1 LKKTLFTLSLALLAI
16 SLIVVIACN
25 KTISSSANTNGNP
38 NNIPANITV
47 TASLQGRV
55 VDPNGLPVEGAAV
68 NSGTAT
74 VTTDVNG
81 LFSFRNIS
89 MSSRFGYVQVSKQG
103 YFTGSRSIITGPGS
117 ANYVSIQ
124 LVPRTLTGTFPAPS
138 GGKIALQ
145 TGDSA
150 AFSPASVVTAS
161 TGTAYTGT
169 VYVYAQYLD
178 PTDSTL
184 YKYMPGDLRGI
195 GSNGYE
201 TGLQSFGMMDV
212 EMQDGLG
219 NKLQL
224 ASGQT
229 ATLTWAIPQTLQALA
244 TATIPLWYF
253 NDTTGQ
259 WTEQGMA
266 IREGNNY
273 VGQVGHFTFW
283 NCDAPIGTVNFSV
296 YLKDQHGNPL
306 PYTYVEFIS
315 AGYGVRG
322 GYTDS
327 TGYATGLVP
336 KGQHLLMEVMT
347 ECGSME
353 GGFNVGPAVSD
364 VNLGTVTV
372 NIINAELTL
381 TGTVVNCSSNPVDS
395 GYVNVL
401 LDGLNYRAAVAN
413 GAFTL
418 PINRCFL
425 STDPVQL
432 LAVDLS
438 DNQQSSITTISADT
452 GTVNVGQLT
461 ACSVANTTPFIN
473 FTVGGNSYS
482 YVEPQISIGYTY
494 NSNTSSVYMYV
505 DSANNNPITLAI
517 SGLNA
522 AGTYTD
528 SIYMIAGGSEYYG
541 LITYTVTAFGPI
553 NSYVQGTFT
562 GPVVN
567 DNNAQQQSTL
577 TGSFNVLRT
586 Q

>member
-1 LKKTLFTLSLALLAI
+1 LKKTLFTLSLALVAI
-16 SLIVVIACN
+16 SLVVVIACN

-55 VDPNGLPVEGAAV
+55 VDPNGLPVQGAAV

-212 EMQDGLG
+212 EMQDGSG

-244 TATIPLWYF
+244 TTTIPLWYF
-253 NDTTGQ
+253 KDTTGQ
-259 WTEQGMA
+259 WIEQGTA

-315 AGYGVRG
+315 SGFGTRG

-432 LAVDLS
+432 LAVDQS
-438 DNQQSSITTISADT
+438 TGQQSTVTSISADT
-452 GTVNVGQLT
+452 GTVNVGQLV
-461 ACSVANTTPFIN
+461 ACSNIVIPQYIN
-473 FTVGGNSYS
+473 FNIGGNSYS
-482 YVEPQISIGYTY
+482 LNDPPNSIGYAS
-494 NSNTSSVYMYV
+494 NSNTVFM
-505 DSANNNPITLAI
+505 SAVSGNTNANLEI
-517 SGLNA
+517 SGLTAPNV
-522 AGTYTD
+522 YTD
-528 SIYMIAGGSEYYG
+528 SIFLAGGGTSYYG
-541 LITYTVTAFGPI
+541 LVNYNVQSFQPI
-553 NSYVQGTFT
+553 GGYVQGTFSGTVTNEMGGAQSNVT
-562 GPVVN
+562 GNFYV
-567 DNNAQQQSTL
+567 Q
-577 TGSFNVLRT
+577 RT

>member
-1 LKKTLFTLSLALLAI
+1 MKKTLFTLSLALVAI
-16 SLIVVIACN
+16 SLVVVIACN
-25 KTISSSANTNGNP
+25 KTISNSASTNGNP

-47 TASLQGRV
+47 TASLHGRV
-55 VDPNGLPVEGAAV
+55 VDPNGLPVQGAAV
-68 NSGTAT
+68 SSGTAT
-74 VTTDVNG
+74 ATTDVNG
-81 LFSFRNIS
+81 LFSFSNIS
-89 MSSRFGYVQVSKQG
+89 MSSRFGYVQVSKAG

-138 GGKIALQ
+138 GGKVALQ
-145 TGDSA
+145 TGDTA
-150 AFSPASVVTAS
+150 AFSPATVVTAS

-212 EMQDGLG
+212 EMQDGSG

-224 ASGQT
+224 AGGQT

-259 WTEQGMA
+259 WIEQGTA

-296 YLKDQHGNPL
+296 YLKDQHGNPV
-306 PYTYVEFIS
+306 PYTYVEFQS
-315 AGYGVRG
+315 ESYGTRG

-327 TGYATGLVP
+327 TGFATGLIP

-347 ECGSME
+347 ECGTMI
-353 GGFNVGPAVSD
+353 GGFNVGPAVAD

-372 NIINAELTL
+372 NIVTADLTL
-381 TGTVVNCSSNPVDS
+381 TGTVIDCSNNPVDS
-395 GYVNVL
+395 GFVTARI
-401 LDGLNYRAAVAN
+401 DGLNYAAVVKN
-413 GAFTL
+413 GSFTL
-418 PINRCFL
+418 PVVRCFNSNTSVTL
-425 STDPVQL
+425 IPGNYQTAQTGSPVT
-432 LAVDLS
+432 
-438 DNQQSSITTISADT
+438 ITADT
-452 GTVNVGQLT
+452 GLVNVGQLS
-461 ACSVANTTPFIN
+461 ACGIVLVQYIN
-473 FTVGGNSYS
+473 FTWNGVSHSFDN
-482 YVEPQISIGYTY
+482 PPDSINLFRFEGIQPGVYATT
-494 NSNTSSVYMYV
+494 TSG
-505 DSANNNPITLAI
+505 APENLTLAFA
-517 SGLNA
+517 GLNLGA
-522 AGTYTD
+522 VSVTNFYYQAGTNNIVGAGETSILTEYD
-528 SIYMIAGGSEYYG
+528 SFAVGTLSGNMYDS
-541 LITYTVTAFGPI
+541 VSQK
-553 NSYVQGTFT
+553 SY
-562 GPVVN
+562 P
-567 DNNAQQQSTL
+567 L
-577 TGSFNVLRT
+577 TGNFKIKIT
-586 Q
+586 PY

>member
-1 LKKTLFTLSLALLAI
+1 MKKTLFTLSLSLLLV
-16 SLIVVIACN
+16 SLIVFIACSKSIN
-25 KTISSSANTNGNP
+25 SSTATNNNS

-55 VDPNGLPVEGAAV
+55 VDQNGAPVQGAAV
-68 NSGTAT
+68 SSGTAT
-74 VTTDVNG
+74 ATTDVNG

-89 MSSRFGYVQVSKQG
+89 MSSRFGYVQVVKSG
-103 YFTGSRSIITGPGS
+103 YFTGSRSIIAGPS
-117 ANYVSIQ
+117 SSNYVNIQ
-124 LVPRTLTGTFPAPS
+124 LVSRTLTGTFPAPT

-145 TGDSA
+145 AGDTASFSA
-150 AFSPASVVTAS
+150 ASVVTAS
-161 TGTAYTGT
+161 TNAAYTGT

-178 PTDSTL
+178 PTDSNL

-195 GSNGYE
+195 GSNGEE

-212 EMQDGLG
+212 EMQDASG

-244 TATIPLWYF
+244 TTTIPLWYF

-259 WTEQGMA
+259 WLQQGTA
-266 IREGNNY
+266 TREGNNY

-283 NCDAPIGTVNFSV
+283 NCDAPMGTVNFSV

-306 PYTYVEFIS
+306 PYTYIEFQS
-315 AGYGVRG
+315 TGYGTRG

-327 TGYATGLVP
+327 TGFATGLVP
-336 KGQHLLMEVMT
+336 KGQPLLMEVMT
-347 ECGSME
+347 ECGTLI
-353 GGFNVGPAVSD
+353 GGFNVGPAVAD

-372 NIINAELTL
+372 NLQNAELTL
-381 TGTVVNCSSNPVDS
+381 TGTVVNCSNNPVDS
-395 GYVNVL
+395 GYVSVL
-401 LDGLNYRAAVAN
+401 LDGLNYRAVVAN
-413 GAFTL
+413 GVFTL
-418 PINRCFL
+418 PISRCFL
-425 STDPVQL
+425 STDPVQI

-438 DNQQSSITTISADT
+438 DNQQSSITTINADT

-461 ACSVANTTPFIN
+461 ACNVANTTPFIN

-482 YVEPQISIGYTY
+482 YAEPQFGIEYAY
-494 NSNTSSVYMYV
+494 NSNTNTVAMYV
-505 DSANNNPITLAI
+505 DSANNNPIDLNI

-528 SIYMIAGGSEYYG
+528 SIYMVAGGSGYYG

-553 NSYVQGTFT
+553 GSYVQGTFT
-562 GPVVN
+562 GPVVGTFTS
-567 DNNAQQQSTL
+567 STL
-577 TGSFNVLRT
+577 TGSFNVQRT

>member
-1 LKKTLFTLSLALLAI
+1 MSLLLV
-16 SLIVVIACN
+16 SLIVFIACSKSIN
-25 KTISSSANTNGNP
+25 SSTATNSNP

-55 VDPNGLPVEGAAV
+55 VDQNGAPVQGAAV
-68 NSGTAT
+68 SSGTAT
-74 VTTDVNG
+74 TTTDVNG

-89 MSSRFGYVQVSKQG
+89 LSSRFGYVQVVKSG
-103 YFTGSRSIITGPGS
+103 YFTGSRSIIAGPS
-117 ANYVSIQ
+117 SSNYVNIQ

-145 TGDSA
+145 AGDTASFSA
-150 AFSPASVVTAS
+150 ASVVTAS
-161 TGTAYTGT
+161 TNAAYTGT

-178 PTDSTL
+178 PTDSNL

-212 EMQDGLG
+212 EMQDGAG

-244 TATIPLWYF
+244 TSTIPLWYF

-259 WTEQGMA
+259 WLQQGTA
-266 IREGNNY
+266 TREGNNY

-283 NCDAPIGTVNFSV
+283 NCDAPMGTVNFSV

-306 PYTYVEFIS
+306 PYTYIEFQS
-315 AGYGVRG
+315 MGYGTRG
-322 GYTDS
+322 GFTDS
-327 TGYATGLVP
+327 TGFATGLVP
-336 KGQHLLMEVMT
+336 KGLNLLMQVMT
-347 ECGSME
+347 ECGTLI

-372 NIINAELTL
+372 NIQNAELTL
-381 TGTVVNCSSNPVDS
+381 TGTVVNCSNNPVDS
-395 GYVNVL
+395 GYVSVL
-401 LDGLNYRAAVAN
+401 LDGLDYRAAVTN

-418 PINRCFL
+418 PISRCFL

-438 DNQQSSITTISADT
+438 DNQQSNVTTISADT

-461 ACSVANTTPFIN
+461 ACSVVDTNQYIN
-473 FTVGGNSYS
+473 FTVGGNSYNIVTPANTIS
-482 YVEPQISIGYTY
+482 YSSLTFNDVTY
-494 NSNTSSVYMYV
+494 ASLFGT
-505 DSANNNPITLAI
+505 NPNAGMTLTIT
-517 SGLNA
+517 GLTA
-522 AGTYTD
+522 TGTYTD
-528 SIYMIAGGSEYYG
+528 SINFVAGGTGYTG
-541 LITYTVTAFGPI
+541 FITYTVTSYGPVG
-553 NSYVQGTFT
+553 SYVQGTFT
-562 GPVVN
+562 GPV
-567 DNNAQQQSTL
+567 ATETYPQQQSTL
-577 TGSFNVLRT
+577 AGSFYVQRT

>member
-1 LKKTLFTLSLALLAI
+1 MKKTLFTVSLFLLLV
-16 SLIVVIACN
+16 SLVVFIACSKSIN
-25 KTISSSANTNGNP
+25 SSTATNSNP

-55 VDPNGLPVEGAAV
+55 VDENGVPVQGAAV
-68 NSGTAT
+68 SSGTAS
-74 VTTDVNG
+74 TTSDVNG

-89 MSSRFGYVQVSKQG
+89 LSSRFGYVQVVKSG

-117 ANYVSIQ
+117 SNYISIE
-124 LVPRTLTGTFPAPS
+124 LKPRTPTGAFPAPS

-145 TGDSA
+145 TGDTASFSA
-150 AFSPASVVTAS
+150 ASVVTAA
-161 TGTAYTGT
+161 TNAAYTGT
-169 VYVYAQYLD
+169 VYVYAEYLD
-178 PTDSTL
+178 PTDSSL

-212 EMQDGLG
+212 EMQDGSG

-229 ATLTWAIPQTLQALA
+229 ATLTWAIPQALQASA
-244 TATIPLWYF
+244 TPTIPLWYF

-259 WTEQGMA
+259 WLQQGTA
-266 IREGNNY
+266 TREGNNY

-306 PYTYVEFIS
+306 PYTYVEFQS
-315 AGYGVRG
+315 AAYGTRG

-327 TGYATGLVP
+327 TGFATGLVP
-336 KGQHLLMEVMT
+336 KGQELLMEVMT
-347 ECGSME
+347 ECGSLM

-372 NIINAELTL
+372 NIQNAELTL
-381 TGTVVNCSSNPVDS
+381 TGTVVNCSNNPVDS
-395 GYVNVL
+395 GYVSVL
-401 LDGLNYRAAVAN
+401 LDGLNYRAVVSN

-418 PINRCFL
+418 PIHRCFL

-452 GTVNVGQLT
+452 GTVNVGQMT

-482 YVEPQISIGYTY
+482 YVEPQIGIGYTY

-505 DSANNNPITLAI
+505 DSANNNPITLGI

-528 SIYMIAGGSEYYG
+528 SIYMIAGGTEYYG

-553 NSYVQGTFT
+553 DSYVQGTFT
-562 GPVVN
+562 GPVVTDSN
-567 DNNAQQQSTL
+567 PQQQSTL

>member
-1 LKKTLFTLSLALLAI
+1 MI
-16 SLIVVIACN
+16 SLVVFIACSKSIN
-25 KTISSSANTNGNP
+25 SSTATNSNP

-55 VDPNGLPVEGAAV
+55 VDQNGAPVQGAAV
-68 NSGTAT
+68 SSGTAT
-74 VTTDVNG
+74 ATTDVNG

-89 MSSRFGYVQVSKQG
+89 MSSRFGYVQAVKSG
-103 YFTGSRSIITGPGS
+103 YFTGSRSIIAGPS
-117 ANYVSIQ
+117 SSNYVSIQ
-124 LVPRTLTGTFPAPS
+124 LVPRTLTGTFSAPS

-145 TGDSA
+145 AGDSA
-150 AFSPASVVTAS
+150 SFSAASVVTAA
-161 TGTAYTGT
+161 TNAAYTGT
-169 VYVYAQYLD
+169 VYVYAEYLD
-178 PTDSTL
+178 PTDSNL

-212 EMQDGLG
+212 EMQDASG

-229 ATLTWAIPQTLQALA
+229 ATLTWAIPQTLQASA

-259 WTEQGMA
+259 WLQQGTA
-266 IREGNNY
+266 TREGNNY

-283 NCDAPIGTVNFSV
+283 NCDAPMGTVNFSV

-306 PYTYVEFIS
+306 PYTYIEFQS
-315 AGYGVRG
+315 AAYGTRG

-327 TGYATGLVP
+327 TGFASGLVP
-336 KGQHLLMEVMT
+336 KGQELLMGVMT
-347 ECGSME
+347 ECGSLI
-353 GGFNVGPAVSD
+353 GGFNVGPAVAD

-372 NIINAELTL
+372 NIQNAELTL
-381 TGTVVNCSSNPVDS
+381 TGTVVNCSNNPVDS
-395 GYVNVL
+395 GYVSVS

-413 GAFTL
+413 GVFTL
-418 PINRCFL
+418 PISRCFL

-438 DNQQSSITTISADT
+438 DNQQSSVMTISADT

-461 ACSVANTTPFIN
+461 ACSVVNTNQYIN
-473 FTVGGNSYS
+473 FSVGGNSYS
-482 YVEPQISIGYTY
+482 FTDPPNSIGYNY
-494 NSNTSSVYMYV
+494 SSNISTAYMGV
-505 DSANNNPITLAI
+505 DSANTYMSLAI
-517 SGLNA
+517 SGLSA

-528 SIYMIAGGSEYYG
+528 SIYFEAGGTAYNG

-553 NSYVQGTFT
+553 GSYVQGTFT
-562 GPVVN
+562 GPVVLDTN
-567 DNNAQQQSTL
+567 PQQPSTL
-577 TGSFNVLRT
+577 TGSFYVQRT